1 MVPGG
6 FMMKRNILIT
16 LFLLLMFFILI
27 LLLATVD
34 VQPVE
39 NQHSSV
45 GLATINK
52 AFHQLIGV
60 HLQWYAITDWLGIVA
75 LLTAS
80 VFAFTGFVQLIRR
93 KSLCKVDVSLLIL
106 GVCYVAILLCYAFFE
121 RVVVN
126 YRPIML
132 SCQPEASFPSSHTMI
147 VLFIMGTANIQF
159 RRYICNHIV
168 RKILQSVSSLII
180 IVTIF
185 GRLYSG
191 VHWLTDIIGGI
202 LLGSSLILMF
212 RGATS
217 VRKLSFE
224 SSPKI

>member
-1 MVPGG
+1 
-6 FMMKRNILIT
+6 MKRNILLA
-16 LFLLLMFFILI
+16 LFLLLMFFTLV
-27 LLLATVD
+27 LALATVD
-34 VQPVE
+34 VRPIGPQ
-39 NQHSSV
+39 QSFI
-45 GLATINK
+45 GLAAINK
-52 AFHQLIGV
+52 AFHQFIGV
-60 HLQWYAITDWLGIVA
+60 HLQWYEITDWLGLAALAVA
-75 LLTAS
+75 LG
-80 VFAFTGFVQLIRR
+80 FAVMGMLQLIRR
-93 KSLCKVDVSLLIL
+93 RSLCKVDASLLVQ
-106 GVCYVAILLCYAFFE
+106 GAGYVVILLCYIFFE
-121 RVVVN
+121 KIIVN